1 MLQLDCGGA
10 SDYKTYGIPVTA
22 DFLSFIERETGY
34 VRAESTGKTDIGRL
48 CRDICRVNL
57 SVGYYNERHPEET
70 FVVAERERTLSI
82 TRRRGWKREPSLS
95 RERPGDGARALP
107 LPLLRF
113 THFVLLKKVDS
124 KKLSQ
129 NN

>member
-1 MLQLDCGGA
+1 MLQLDCRGA

-70 FVVAERERTLSI
+70 LVVAERERALSI
-82 TRRRGWKREPSLS
+82 SRRRGWGRGPSCFAS
-95 RERPGDGARALP
+95 ARVTARRLC
-107 LPLLRF
+107 RCRCS
-113 THFVLLKKVDS
+113 VLLTS
-124 KKLSQ
+124 F
-129 NN
+129 